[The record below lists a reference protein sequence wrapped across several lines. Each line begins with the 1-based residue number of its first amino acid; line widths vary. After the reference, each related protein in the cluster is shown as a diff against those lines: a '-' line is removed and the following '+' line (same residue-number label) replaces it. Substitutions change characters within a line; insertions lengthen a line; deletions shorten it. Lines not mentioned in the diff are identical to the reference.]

1 MWFVLN
7 FQLSN
12 GFILLEFLYITI
24 DIIIYSWIQSSRGMP
39 QKFDMEPTSI
49 FGRCTCRFSQQDCHP
64 FHQARSQSMSEFSQA
79 LSHFDLGR
87 DSRVVRCQ
95 PNCLHREVP
104 GRVRVLWNRF
114 KLCRKH
120 SSISGAGHCLNFWG
134 PRTVFK
140 MQKKKVAVLCR
151 KDPWCGPIT
160 SHHVMQIAKREEEQS
175 HKILQL
181 TVDIPPKSRC
191 EISSPALIARM
202 FPASYLSPRWKRMAQ
217 NPDLHHLL
225 VDQQSRANFINWEL
239 W

>member
-1 MWFVLN
+1 
-7 FQLSN
+7 
-12 GFILLEFLYITI
+12 
-24 DIIIYSWIQSSRGMP
+24 MP

-64 FHQARSQSMSEFSQA
+64 FHQARSQSMWEFSQA
-79 LSHFDLGR
+79 LFHFDLGGGR
-87 DSRVVRCQ
+87 RVVRCQ

-104 GRVRVLWNRF
+104 GRVRVLWNKF

-120 SSISGAGHCLNFWG
+120 SSISGAVHCLNFWG

-151 KDPWCGPIT
+151 KHPWCGPIT

-181 TVDIPPKSRC
+181 TVDIPPSHHDVKFPDRLFFC
-191 EISSPALIARM
+191 KDVSSIGFSIR
-202 FPASYLSPRWKRMAQ
+202 PRWKRMAQ
-217 NPDLHHLL
+217 IPDLHHLL
-225 VDQQSRANFINWEL
+225 VGPSKRLGSAM
-239 W
+239 